1 VSQFD
6 SPNAPAFIGASRE
19 LIQGAVCLFGVP
31 YDSTT
36 SFRPGTRNG
45 PDALRMVSDGLEDYS
60 PDQDLDLGDVD
71 YCDLGNLSFPLGSP
85 SPVLES
91 IHAGTREILNG
102 GGIPLMLGG
111 EHSITPPCVRA
122 VFEDYPNLVLVQ
134 IDAHA
139 DLRTDYMGE
148 PNSHACAIRRSLDFL
163 AADAVLQVG
172 IRSGTR
178 DEWKELRQTDR
189 YVVPTGAEL
198 KRRLEAF
205 SGRPIY
211 LTIDLDVFDPG
222 FFPGTGTPEPG
233 GITWQTFAE
242 LLKAFEGFQ
251 IVAADAVE
259 LSPALDPTGVSSVL
273 AAKVVRE
280 LILRLSTPNA

>member
-1 VSQFD
+1 MTAFQT
-6 SPNAPAFIGASRE
+6 PNSPAFIGSSRE
-19 LIQGAVCLFGVP
+19 LLEGAVCLFGVP

-60 PDQDLDLGDVD
+60 PDQDLDLSDID

-85 SPVLES
+85 GPVLEQ
-91 IHAGTREILNG
+91 IYAGTAEILHG

-111 EHSITPPCVRA
+111 EHSVTPPAVRA
-122 VFEDYPNLVLVQ
+122 VFEKHPNLVLIQ
-134 IDAHA
+134 FDAHA

-148 PNSHACAIRRSLDFL
+148 KNSHACAIRRSLDFM
-163 AADAVLQVG
+163 ASDSVLQVG

-178 DEWKELRQTDR
+178 DEWKELRETNR
-189 YVVPTGAEL
+189 YVKPDPSEL
-198 KRRLEAF
+198 KERLKAF
-205 SGRPIY
+205 AGRPIY

-222 FFPGTGTPEPG
+222 YFPGTGTPEPG
-233 GITWQTFAE
+233 GITWQTFAG
-242 LLKAFEGFQ
+242 LLNALDGFE

-280 LILRLSTPNA
+280 LILRLS

>member
-1 VSQFD
+1 MSAFD
-6 SPNAPAFIGASRE
+6 SPNAPSFIGAARE
-19 LIQGAVCLFGVP
+19 IIESAVCLFGVP

-60 PDQDLDLGDVD
+60 PEQDLDLGDID
-71 YCDLGNLSFPLGSP
+71 YCDIGNLSFPLGSP
-85 SPVLES
+85 GPVLEQ
-91 IHAGTREILNG
+91 IYAGTREILQG

-111 EHSITPPCVRA
+111 EHSISPPA
-122 VFEDYPNLVLVQ
+122 VKAVWEKHPDLVLVQ

-148 PNSHACAIRRSLDFL
+148 PNSHACAIRRCLDFM

-172 IRSGTR
+172 IRSGTKLEW
-178 DEWKELRQTDR
+178 DEMRKTNR
-189 YVVPTGAEL
+189 YVEPKPEVFA
-198 KRRLEAF
+198 KRLEAF
-205 SGRPIY
+205 RGRPIY

-222 FFPGTGTPEPG
+222 YFPGTGTPEPG
-233 GITWQTFAE
+233 GINWQTFAG

-280 LILRLSTPNA
+280 LILRLTP